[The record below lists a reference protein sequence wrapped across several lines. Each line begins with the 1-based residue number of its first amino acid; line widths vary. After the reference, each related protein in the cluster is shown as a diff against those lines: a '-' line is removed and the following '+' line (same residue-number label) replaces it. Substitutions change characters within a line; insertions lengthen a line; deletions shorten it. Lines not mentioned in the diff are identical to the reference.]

1 MKILISMVVL
11 ALLLFRVQAKTKVT
25 KSGEKINKEY
35 AQADK
40 VLKNELR
47 KNRKR
52 VDKFRPKACPLIST
66 GHENLVGKF
75 KAIQNSLS
83 ASCVSS
89 NKGAIDQLGSS
100 ITGMQGTYNEYRAE
114 HGNGMFDKDG
124 NVIEIDEPGEGASQ
138 ADWDAYALK
147 TAERDR
153 SLRSNQLET
162 EALKQVSGT
171 LDTFSKLAQSKDCKE
186 GMSGTQVL
194 SMMSDVISQT
204 SSMGMLAPGPTG
216 YLITAGGMG
225 VSSILKIISELFKSP
240 FDWKD
245 RDKRDSFLKLNCSF
259 FELKKEID
267 SVGLLHVKIKEHNAE
282 RRKKRD
288 SIKKLKPYLNMLREN
303 EAIIAAKKR
312 LLTKSLLYK
321 RMGPD
326 NYTLYNSFNDGEYL
340 TKVKSMK
347 VKGIEEKGEFLG
359 ELYANYNA
367 ILKALEKGDV
377 GKMGRKYTLPGA
389 TKQFKAQVLGAKNEE
404 EFIGKFINNQGA
416 YTKLMANYLKPLD
429 WAFEIQ
435 KSKVRKNYI
444 KAKGFAQVVRD
455 PLFKHKLL
463 VRRYENIIED
473 YETRIKFL
481 NNINSDTAFSPD
493 DNGTRIKNNIITNF
507 REIQE
512 AIYGKVGAS
521 FTKYVMKTSKKDL
534 RKFDKTYKSVEK
546 SFKKPDLID
555 KQNRF
560 LVCSNAKELQLL
572 WGSSHALLNIGY
584 DFMEANK
591 DSFYKPK
598 KRFKMFLFVPV
609 GKSDQRWIKE
619 NAETGFMAADVL
631 QKNARKSPQARYA
644 TLSKIKMN
652 KDQLGYN
659 MIKLE
664 LEKPKLK
671 EAQRF
676 SDKFRCHQ

>member
-1 MKILISMVVL
+1 LF
-11 ALLLFRVQAKTKVT
+11 FRVQARTKIT
-25 KSGEKINKEY
+25 KSGEKINQEY

-66 GHENLVGKF
+66 GHENLLGKF
-75 KAIQNSLS
+75 KAIQDSLS
-83 ASCVSS
+83 ASCVSN
-89 NKGAIDQLGSS
+89 NKGAINQLGTS
-100 ITGMQGTYNEYRAE
+100 ITNMQGTYNEYRAE
-114 HGNGMFDKDG
+114 HGSGMFDKGG
-124 NVIEIDEPGEGASQ
+124 NVIEVDEPGEGASR

-147 TAERDR
+147 SAERDR
-153 SLRSNQLET
+153 SLRSNQIET
-162 EALKQVSGT
+162 EVLKQVSGT
-171 LDTFSKLAQSKDCKE
+171 LDIISKLAQSRDCKE
-186 GMSGTQVL
+186 GMSGSQVL
-194 SMMSDVISQT
+194 TMMSDVIAQT
-204 SSMGMLAPGPTG
+204 ASMGMLTPGPTG
-216 YLITAGGMG
+216 YLIAAGGMG
-225 VSSILKIISELFKSP
+225 VSSILKIISELLKSP

-245 RDKRDSFLKLNCSF
+245 KDKRDSFLKLNCSF

-267 SVGLLHVKIKEHNAE
+267 SVGLLHIKIQEHNAE

-288 SIKKLKPYLNMLREN
+288 SIKRLKPYLYKLREN
-303 EAIIAAKKR
+303 ESIIAAKKR
-312 LLTKSLLYK
+312 LITKALLYK

-326 NYTLYNSFNDGEYL
+326 NFTLYNLLNTAEYL
-340 TKVKSMK
+340 TKVNSMK
-347 VKGIEEKGEFLG
+347 AKGIEEKGEFLG
-359 ELYANYNA
+359 ELYANYSA
-367 ILKALEKGDV
+367 ILKALKKGDV

-389 TKQFKAQVLGAKNEE
+389 IKQFNAQILGAKNEE
-404 EFIGKFINNQGA
+404 EFIGKFINNKGA
-416 YTKLMANYLKPLD
+416 YDKLMANYLKPLN
-429 WAFEIQ
+429 WAYEIQ
-435 KSKVRKNYI
+435 KSKAQKNYI

-463 VRRYENIIED
+463 VRRYENMIES

-481 NNINSDTAFSPD
+481 NNINSDTPFSPD
-493 DNGTRIKNNIITNF
+493 TNGTRIKNNIITNF

-512 AIYGKVGAS
+512 AIYGNVGAS
-521 FTKYVMKTSKKDL
+521 FTKYIMKASKKDL
-534 RKFDKTYKSVEK
+534 KQFDKTYDSVEK
-546 SFKKPDLID
+546 SFKKPELID

-560 LVCSNAKELQLL
+560 LACSNAKELQLL
-572 WGSSHALLNIGY
+572 WGSAHALLNIGY

-598 KRFKMFLFVPV
+598 KRFKMFLFIPV
-609 GKSDQRWIKE
+609 GKSNQRWIKE
-619 NAETGFMAADVL
+619 NAETGFMAADIL
-631 QKNARKSPQARYA
+631 KRNARKSQQARQA
-644 TLSKIKMN
+644 TLSKVKMN